1 MIKPLNNKKGF
12 TLIEIV
18 LVLAIAALIMVIVF
32 VALQGAQR
40 SRRDTARKND
50 AGRLLAGV
58 ESCAS
63 NNQGQYTNCTTQ
75 AQLVT
80 AGYFN
85 GTDPGNGAAYTVVA
99 AAPAQGQFE
108 VLLGGTCPSQTQASA
123 ARVIAWQEV
132 GGTYC
137 VGN

>member
-1 MIKPLNNKKGF
+1 MTKPLLNKKGF

-50 AGRLLAGV
+50 AGRLLSAI
-58 ESCAS
+58 ETCAS
-63 NNQGQYTNCTTQ
+63 NNNGSYANCNTN
-75 AQLVT
+75 AQIIT

-85 GTDPGNGAAYTVVA
+85 GNDPGNNTAYTISA
-99 AAPAQGQFE
+99 AAAQGVFA
-108 VLLGGTCPSQTQASA
+108 VALNA
-123 ARVIAWQEV
+123 ACNGANHPVVVTSWQEV
-132 GGTYC
+132 GTYC